1 MSEPKGKF
9 TIRLSSALSLDRIYR
24 VYLDNAAAYFINLG
38 SPSGV
43 ARALGR
49 QFGVIGRMLAES
61 YERKQAVKRAEV
73 AAELDREHPGI
84 LLSRDKANFSLP
96 FIQIESA
103 VVEPAA
109 LFGGHGPHVGR
120 LTVRKRD
127 GKDLR
132 FQFEDMEEMKAAVTG
147 LQALL
152 GERLRLKVR
161 WDDRKGEYVKAA

>member
-9 TIRLSSALSLDRIYR
+9 TIRLNSALSLDRIYR
-24 VYLDNAAAYFINLG
+24 VYLDNAAAYFINVG

-43 ARALGR
+43 ARAVGR

-84 LLSRDKANFSLP
+84 LLARDKANFSLP
-96 FIQIESA
+96 FLQVESA

-132 FQFEDMEEMKAAVTG
+132 FQFEDLDEMRTALTG
-147 LQALL
+147 LQTLL
-152 GERLRLKVR
+152 GERLRMKVR

>member
-9 TIRLSSALSLDRIYR
+9 TIRLNSTLSLDRIYR

-38 SPSGV
+38 SPAGV
-43 ARALGR
+43 ARAVGR

-61 YERKQAVKRAEV
+61 YEKKQAEKRAGV

-84 LLSRDKANFSLP
+84 LLARDKANFSLP
-96 FIQIESA
+96 FLQIQSA
-103 VVEPAA
+103 AIEPAA

-120 LTVRKRD
+120 LTVKKRD

-132 FQFEDMEEMKAAVTG
+132 FQFEDLQEMKVAMSG
-147 LQALL
+147 LQTLL
-152 GERLRLKVR
+152 GERLALKVR
-161 WDDRKGEYVKAA
+161 WDDRKGEYVKTA

>member
-9 TIRLSSALSLDRIYR
+9 TIRLNSTLSLDRIYR

-43 ARALGR
+43 ARAIGR
-49 QFGVIGRMLAES
+49 QFGVIGRMIAES
-61 YERKQAVKRAEV
+61 YERKQAVKRAAV

-84 LLSRDKANFSLP
+84 LLARDKANFSLP
-96 FIQIESA
+96 FLQIESA

-109 LFGGHGPHVGR
+109 LFGGHGQHVGR
-120 LTVRKRD
+120 LSVRKRD

-132 FQFEDMEEMKAAVTG
+132 FQFEDPMEMKIAVDG